1 MSATSDFL
9 YKVAALQ
16 DELRTVTDVADAH
29 VIEETAKR
37 LEGLNYAPTVILPVG
52 RFLRMKKIELLEMIE
67 DIIILSDEEVYEL
80 SPGDPRSYY
89 DLKLQYISTLIYY
102 FRQLAKLRKG
112 NPEAWDEVDELY
124 VHD

>member
-16 DELRTVTDVADAH
+16 DELRSVSDGADAMA
-29 VIEETAKR
+29 IEETARR
-37 LEGLNYAPTVILPVG
+37 LEDLNYAPTVIFPVD
-52 RFLRMKKIELLEMIE
+52 RFLRMKKLELLEKIE
-67 DIIILSDEEVYEL
+67 DIIILTDEEVYEL

-89 DLKLQYISTLIYY
+89 DLKLRYISTLVYY
-102 FRQLAKLRKG
+102 FKQLARLRRG

>member
-1 MSATSDFL
+1 MGAASDFL

-16 DELRTVTDVADAH
+16 DELRTVTDVADPKL
-29 VIEETAKR
+29 IEETAKR
-37 LEGLNYAPTVILPVG
+37 LEGLNYAPTVILPVD
-52 RFLRMKKIELLEMIE
+52 RFLRIKKIELLEQIE
-67 DIIILSDEEVYEL
+67 TIIILSDEEVYEL

-89 DLKLQYISTLIYY
+89 DLKLQYISALIYY
-102 FRQLAKLRKG
+102 FKQLAQLRRG

>member
-16 DELRTVTDVADAH
+16 DDLRTVTDVADPK

-37 LEGLNYAPTVILPVG
+37 LEGLNYAPTVILAVD
-52 RFLRMKKIELLEMIE
+52 RFLRMKKLELLEKIE

-80 SPGDPRSYY
+80 SPGDPRNYY
-89 DLKLQYISTLIYY
+89 DLKLQYISALVYY
-102 FRQLAKLRKG
+102 FKQLVQLRKG
-112 NPEAWDEVDELY
+112 SPEAWDEVDELY